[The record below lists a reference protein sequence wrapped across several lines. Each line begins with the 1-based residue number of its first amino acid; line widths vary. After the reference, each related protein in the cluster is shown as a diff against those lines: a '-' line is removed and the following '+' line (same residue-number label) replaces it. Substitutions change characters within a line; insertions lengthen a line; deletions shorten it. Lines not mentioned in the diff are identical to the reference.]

1 MSLSAV
7 DAIRRY
13 VFGFVNSHDF
23 SVCREL
29 MSDDYL
35 LHMGDSEVV
44 GREAAYI
51 PAVQH
56 QIDQFPDMGMT
67 VHDVITDGD
76 HAVLHFSEHGRT
88 RDGLVAAWPGVSIY
102 RFDGTHLV
110 ECWVEQDHYSRRKQL
125 TERRPLPLPPAST
138 APFSGHAL
146 QPSVE
151 TDAVVRRWLSD
162 ISSWPP
168 AGVEP
173 DPGPHSRPSV
183 ELNRAE
189 VVPNVIVATSGR
201 VAFHATVW
209 GDYQGS
215 LPDVEPSPGSRV
227 PLHTSGIASVREGH
241 MEIDYM
247 ATNRI
252 ALLRRLKSASAA

>member
-1 MSLSAV
+1 MSLTAV

-29 MSDDYL
+29 MSDDYT

-76 HAVLHFSEHGRT
+76 HVVLHFSEHGRT

-110 ECWVEQDHYSRRKQL
+110 ECWVEQDHYSRRMQL
-125 TERRPLPLPPAST
+125 AERRASPT
-138 APFSGHAL
+138 S
-146 QPSVE
+146 
-151 TDAVVRRWLSD
+151 
-162 ISSWPP
+162 
-168 AGVEP
+168 AGVDRALFRP
-173 DPGPHSRPSV
+173 RVPARRRSR
-183 ELNRAE
+183 RGG
-189 VVPNVIVATSGR
+189 ATMAQRHQPLAAS
-201 VAFHATVW
+201 
-209 GDYQGS
+209 
-215 LPDVEPSPGSRV
+215 GSR
-227 PLHTSGIASVREGH
+227 T
-241 MEIDYM
+241 
-247 ATNRI
+247 
-252 ALLRRLKSASAA
+252 

>member
-1 MSLSAV
+1 MSPSAL

-23 SVCREL
+23 SVCRDL
-29 MSDDYL
+29 MSDDYT

-44 GREAAYI
+44 GREGDYI
-51 PAVQH
+51 PAVRH

-67 VHDVITDGD
+67 IHDVITDGD
-76 HAVLHFSEHGRT
+76 HVVLHFSEHGRSC
-88 RDGLVAAWPGVSIY
+88 DGLVAAWPGVSIY

-125 TERRPLPLPPAST
+125 TERSALPLLPGST
-138 APFSGHAL
+138 APFSGHAA
-146 QPSVE
+146 QPSAAA
-151 TDAVVRRWLSD
+151 DAAVRRWLGD
-162 ISSWPP
+162 ISQWPP

-183 ELNRAE
+183 ALDNAE
-189 VVPNVIVATSGR
+189 VIPNVVVAAGDR

-209 GDYQGS
+209 GDYRGS
-215 LPDVEPSPGSRV
+215 LEGADASRPTRL
-227 PLHTSGIASVREGH
+227 PLHVAATASVRAGH
-241 MEIDYM
+241 IEVDYI
-247 ATNRI
+247 ATNRV
-252 ALLRRLKSASAA
+252 AFLRRLKNASPA